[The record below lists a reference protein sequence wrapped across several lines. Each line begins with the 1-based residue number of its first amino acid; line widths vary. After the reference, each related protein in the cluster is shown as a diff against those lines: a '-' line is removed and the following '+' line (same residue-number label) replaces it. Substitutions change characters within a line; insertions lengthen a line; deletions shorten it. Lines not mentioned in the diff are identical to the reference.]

1 LGDGT
6 PESHARIQTAI
17 NDLWIY
23 TDELFQPTEAETAML
38 AQGIGVDWN
47 KLKTTYYQQVGA
59 VLAEA
64 TLETPNVVYFQK
76 GGKQGIHS
84 EHMGF
89 ILTELQYMQRAYPN
103 MQW

>member
-1 LGDGT
+1 
-6 PESHARIQTAI
+6 
-17 NDLWIY
+17 
-23 TDELFQPTEAETAML
+23 LFQPTEAETAML
-38 AQGIGVDWN
+38 AKGIGVDWN